1 MATKLTSSLRK
12 SIDAEK
18 QSVEDKQPETAKKRT
33 VRKAVVKTAPVTAP
47 KVAKSESAS
56 PATKVVKPEPVV
68 EIKPVAK
75 TPAVN
80 ITPEVKKYTG
90 PILELGSSNP
100 LLQKSLDV
108 IKNSNAEIA
117 NYSHEFVTSFLEN
130 LLAINDDL
138 TDYIKKL
145 TDINNL
151 SNVHNANLEFLTAL
165 RRRQKELI
173 DKNMQL
179 TSKLNLFQFPKIF

>member
-33 VRKAVVKTAPVTAP
+33 VRKAVVKAVPVTAP

-56 PATKVVKPEPVV
+56 PASKVVKPEPVV

-75 TPAVN
+75 DPAVN
-80 ITPEVKKYTG
+80 MASEIRKYAG
-90 PILELGSSNP
+90 PMLELGSSNP
-100 LLQKSLDV
+100 LLQKSLD
-108 IKNSNAEIA
+108 IINDSNAEMA

-138 TDYIKKL
+138 ADYIKKL

-151 SNVHNANLEFLTAL
+151 SNVHNANLEFLTVL

>member
-1 MATKLTSSLRK
+1 MVTKLTSSLRK

-18 QSVEDKQPETAKKRT
+18 QSVEDKQPETVKKRA
-33 VRKAVVKTAPVTAP
+33 VRKPVAKAAPVAAP
-47 KVAKSESAS
+47 EVAKVESVSLA
-56 PATKVVKPEPVV
+56 AEVVKPEPVV

-75 TPAVN
+75 AATVN
-80 ITPEVKKYTG
+80 ITPEVKKYAG
-90 PILELGSSNP
+90 PTLELGSANP

-138 TDYIKKL
+138 ADYIKKL
-145 TDINNL
+145 ADINNL

-179 TSKLNLFQFPKIF
+179 TSKLNLFKFPKIF

>member
-33 VRKAVVKTAPVTAP
+33 VRKTVAKTVPVAAP
-47 KVAKSESAS
+47 KVAKAESATL
-56 PATKVVKPEPVV
+56 AAKVIKSEPVV

-75 TPAVN
+75 TSTVN
-80 ITPEVKKYTG
+80 TTSETKKYIG
-90 PILELGSSNP
+90 PALELGSSNP
-100 LLQKSLDV
+100 LLQKGLDV

-117 NYSHEFVTSFLEN
+117 NYNHEFVTSFLEN

-151 SNVHNANLEFLTAL
+151 SNIHNANLEFLTAL

>member
-33 VRKAVVKTAPVTAP
+33 VRKTVAKAVPVAAP

-56 PATKVVKPEPVV
+56 LAAKVVKPEPVV

-75 TPAVN
+75 TSTVN
-80 ITPEVKKYTG
+80 ITPEVKKYAG

-117 NYSHEFVTSFLEN
+117 NYSHEFVTLFLEN

>member
-1 MATKLTSSLRK
+1 MATKLTSSLKK

-33 VRKAVVKTAPVTAP
+33 VRKVTVKTVPVTAP
-47 KVAKSESAS
+47 KVAKSENAS
-56 PATKVVKPEPVV
+56 PASKVVKPEPVV

-75 TPAVN
+75 DPAVN
-80 ITPEVKKYTG
+80 MASEIRKYAG
-90 PILELGSSNP
+90 PMLELGSSNP
-100 LLQKSLDV
+100 LLQKSLD
-108 IKNSNAEIA
+108 IINDSNAEMA

-138 TDYIKKL
+138 ADYIKKL

-151 SNVHNANLEFLTAL
+151 SNVHNAYLEFLTVL

>member
-33 VRKAVVKTAPVTAP
+33 VRKTVAKTVPVAAP
-47 KVAKSESAS
+47 KVAKSESATL
-56 PATKVVKPEPVV
+56 AAKVVKSEPVV

-75 TPAVN
+75 TSTVN
-80 ITPEVKKYTG
+80 TTSEAKKYIG
-90 PILELGSSNP
+90 PALELGSSNP

-108 IKNSNAEIA
+108 IKNSNVEIA

-138 TDYIKKL
+138 TDYKKKL

-151 SNVHNANLEFLTAL
+151 SNIHNANLEFLTAL

>member
-33 VRKAVVKTAPVTAP
+33 VRKTVAKTVPVAAP
-47 KVAKSESAS
+47 KVAKAESATL
-56 PATKVVKPEPVV
+56 AAKVVKSEPVV

-75 TPAVN
+75 TSTVN
-80 ITPEVKKYTG
+80 TTSEAKKYIG
-90 PILELGSSNP
+90 PALELGNSNP
-100 LLQKSLDV
+100 LLQKSLDI
-108 IKNSNAEIA
+108 IKNSSVEIA

-151 SNVHNANLEFLTAL
+151 SNIHNANLEFLTAL

>member
-18 QSVEDKQPETAKKRT
+18 QSVEDKQPET
-33 VRKAVVKTAPVTAP
+33 VRKRAVRKPVAKAAPVIAP
-47 KVAKSESAS
+47 KVAKVESAS
-56 PATKVVKPEPVV
+56 LAAEVVKPEPVV
-68 EIKPVAK
+68 EIKPVPKAA
-75 TPAVN
+75 TVN
-80 ITPEVKKYTG
+80 TTPEVKKYLG
-90 PILELGSSNP
+90 PMLELGSANP

-108 IKNSNAEIA
+108 IKNSNTEIA

-138 TDYIKKL
+138 ADYIKKL

-151 SNVHNANLEFLTAL
+151 GNVHNANLEFLTAL

-179 TSKLNLFQFPKIF
+179 SSKLNLFKFPKIF